1 MGKKGSDLFFAF
13 AGLPSAQKINLTPF
27 SLIPFLLL
35 ALLASSVASAERR
48 PVLAQIDL
56 PHNYY
61 FREMYLPHL
70 TSGPSAVAWSPDG
83 TMLVFSMQGSL
94 WKQRVA
100 ATVAEQIT
108 NGPGYDFQ
116 PDWSPDGKRIAFVR
130 YLKDAMELAQLD
142 VASGRVSALTDNKGV
157 NVEPRWSPDGAR
169 LAWVSTAGTG
179 HFHVFVG
186 TLTATGVDGAAAWP
200 ERRSQTPRYYYSAF
214 DHELSPTWSR
224 DGKEL
229 IYVSNP
235 EISYGTGGLW
245 RRALT
250 RDAAPVAVRIEETTW
265 RARPDWSPDGKR
277 VIYASYAGRQWHQ
290 LWLTTAAGGDPLP
303 ISFGDY
309 DNTGAR
315 WSPDARRLAFISN
328 RSGTTEIW
336 LQDVLGGRQQKLL
349 IEEKRY
355 LQPMGRLRL
364 RTVDGAGHE
373 VSARVAVLAAD
384 GRAYAPNAA
393 WVHGD
398 DNFDRRASAF
408 ETEYFHTQGNAEI
421 SLPAGAASITV
432 WQGLAHRIEKRT
444 VAIKPDA
451 AVDLT
456 VQLEALKLP
465 AGWSERWL
473 SGDVH
478 VHMNYTGSYRAT
490 PATLVAQ
497 AAAEDLDVVFNLI
510 VNKEQRIPDIAY
522 FSVAPDPA
530 STDRVLLAH
539 GQELHTSYWGHMGLL
554 GLRDHYVIPDFSA
567 YAGTAMAS
575 LYPTNAAFADLA
587 HEQGA
592 LVGHVHPYDVVPDPV
607 KDAVLTDALPVEA
620 ALGKLDYYEVVGFS
634 DPRASAAVWYQLLN
648 CGFRPAAAAGTDAM
662 TNYASLRGP
671 VGLNRVYAAVNAT
684 PKEPAAR
691 EDEWLAALKAGRTM
705 ATNGPLLGFTLEDK
719 EPGSTIALPG
729 ERGEVHY
736 RGFLRSA
743 VPVDHL
749 EIVANGQVLRTIRL
763 TGDRTSADFEGRIHV
778 QGAGWLLLRAWSGD
792 SYADTLDAYP
802 YATTNPVF
810 FGGVNAA
817 THCGADASYFLK
829 WIDRLEAAAAAHTG
843 YNSAQEREK
852 TLGEIRAAR
861 AVIEQRR

>member
-1 MGKKGSDLFFAF
+1 MREKGSDLF
-13 AGLPSAQKINLTPF
+13 SADPAPARKINLTPF
-27 SLIPFLLL
+27 SPAPFFLL
-35 ALLASSVASAERR
+35 ALLACSGASAERR

-70 TSGPSAVAWSPDG
+70 TSGPNAVAWSPDSQ
-83 TMLVFSMQGSL
+83 MLVYSMQGSL
-94 WKQRVA
+94 WKQRA
-100 ATVAEQIT
+100 DSTLAEQIT

-130 YLKDAMELAQLD
+130 YLKDAMELTQLD
-142 VASGRVSALTDNKGV
+142 VASGQVRALTDNKGV

-186 TLTATGVDGAAAWP
+186 TVTASGLDGAAAWP

-224 DGKEL
+224 DGQEL
-229 IYVSNP
+229 IYIGNP

-250 RDAAPVAVRIEETTW
+250 RNSTPVAVRIEETTW

-277 VIYASYAGRQWHQ
+277 VIYSSYAGRQWHQ
-290 LWLTTAAGGDPLP
+290 LWVTSAAGGDALPL
-303 ISFGDY
+303 SFGDY

-328 RSGTTEIW
+328 RSGSTEIW
-336 LQDVLGGRQQKLL
+336 LQDTLGGRQQKL
-349 IEEKRY
+349 IIGERHY
-355 LQPMGRLRL
+355 LQPAGRLHL
-364 RTVDGAGHE
+364 RAVDGVGQI
-373 VSARVAVLAAD
+373 VSVRVAVLAAD
-384 GRAYAPNAA
+384 GRAYAPDDA
-393 WVHGD
+393 WVHAD
-398 DNFDRRASAF
+398 DNFDRRTSSF
-408 ETEYFHTQGNAEI
+408 ETEYFHTNGNAEMT
-421 SLPAGAASITV
+421 LPLGAASITV

-444 VAIKPDA
+444 VEIKRDA
-451 AVDLT
+451 TADLT
-456 VQLEALKLP
+456 VQFEPLKLP
-465 AGWSERWL
+465 AGWSDRWK

-478 VHMNYTGSYRAT
+478 VHMNYAGTYRAT
-490 PATLVAQ
+490 PATLVAD
-497 AAAEDLDVVFNLI
+497 AAAEDIDVVFNLI
-510 VNKEQRIPDIAY
+510 VNKEERIPDIAY

-554 GLRDHYVIPDFSA
+554 GLRDHYVIPDFSG

-575 LYPTNAAFADLA
+575 LYPTNAAFADIA

-607 KDAVLTDALPVEA
+607 KDPVLTDSLPVEA
-620 ALGKLDYYEVVGFS
+620 ALGKLDYYEVLGFS

-648 CGFRPAAAAGTDAM
+648 CGFRPSAAAGTDAM
-662 TNYASLRGP
+662 TNYSSLRGP
-671 VGLNRVYAAVNAT
+671 VGLNRVYVAVDSKALT
-684 PKEPAAR
+684 PAAR
-691 EDEWLAALKAGRTM
+691 EDDWLAALKAGRTM
-705 ATNGPLLGFTLEDK
+705 ATNGPVLGFTVEGKD
-719 EPGSTIALPG
+719 PGSEIALAG
-729 ERGEVHY
+729 ERGDLHY

-749 EIVANGQVLRTIRL
+749 EIVAYGKVVRSIPLK
-763 TGDRTSADFEGRIHV
+763 GDRTSADFEGSIDVR
-778 QGAGWLLLRAWSGD
+778 GAGWLLVRAWSED
-792 SYADTLDAYP
+792 SYVDTLDAYP
-802 YATTNPVF
+802 YATTNPVYF
-810 FGGVNAA
+810 RGGNAV
-817 THCGADASYFLK
+817 THCGADADYFLK
-829 WIDRLEAAAAAHTG
+829 WIDRLETAAASHAG
-843 YNSAQEREK
+843 YNTPEEREK
-852 TLGEIRAAR
+852 TLGEIHAAR
-861 AVIEQRR
+861 AVIQQRR